1 MLPKLQYLLK
11 QIHRFVAFYK
21 VTVFYPFFK
30 SNKKYLCASVCQ
42 QARIFIYKKKKK
54 IINFTAHIR
63 SPPIEYTFFSNIRNR
78 NRSNGYEKN

>member
-42 QARIFIYKKKKK
+42 QARIFIYKKKK
-54 IINFTAHIR
+54 
-63 SPPIEYTFFSNIRNR
+63 
-78 NRSNGYEKN
+78 